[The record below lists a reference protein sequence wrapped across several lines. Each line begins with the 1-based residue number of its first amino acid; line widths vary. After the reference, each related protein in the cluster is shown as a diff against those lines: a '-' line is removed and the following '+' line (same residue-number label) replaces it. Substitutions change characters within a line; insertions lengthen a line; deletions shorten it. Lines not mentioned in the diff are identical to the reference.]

1 MKKLPS
7 FIFMLLVNCSLMFS
21 QVGINTDGS
30 TPDNSAIL
38 DVKSTSKG
46 ILIPRLTFEQRKAL
60 INPADGLMVFCL
72 DCGVEGSL
80 SMYSNGT
87 WKSFSL
93 CTSSAPAAGNNV
105 YTSGQ
110 IVWNWTAVEGATG
123 YRWNTTNYYSTA
135 IDMDTGC
142 SKTETGITCN
152 TDYTRYVWS
161 YNSCSNS
168 EATTLT
174 ETTYAAA
181 PAEPTAG
188 INIPSMNQ
196 IVWNWNT
203 AIDATGYKWG
213 TINDYASALDMGSST
228 SKTEISLTCGTSYT
242 RYVWAYNGFG
252 HSTPVL
258 SLTQTTLSCS
268 SCGSSITINHL
279 AGNVAPVNKTVTY
292 GTVTNIPGE
301 TTKCWITSNLGA
313 DHQAIAKDDASEA
326 PAGWYWQFNRMQG
339 YKHDGTTLTPAWTI
353 TGINEPD
360 NWTTAN
366 DPCSIELGTGWRVP
380 TYTEWENVDAASI
393 WFSLQN
399 TWDSALKLHAAG
411 KLSTG
416 SGTLTFRGLYGYYW
430 ANTASSYTNGW
441 HLLIQTS
448 SCGTTATSKANGY
461 TVRCIK

>member
-1 MKKLPS
+1 
-7 FIFMLLVNCSLMFS
+7 MLTINCSLMFS

-38 DVKSTSKG
+38 DIKSTSKG

-60 INPADGLMVFCL
+60 SNPSDGLLVFCL

-87 WKSFSL
+87 WKSFSF
-93 CTSSAPAAGNNV
+93 CTSSAPAAGNHV

-110 IVWNWTAVEGATG
+110 IVWNWAAVEGATG

-135 IDMDTGC
+135 IDLGTGC
-142 SKTETGITCN
+142 SITETGITGN

-174 ETTYAAA
+174 ETTYATV
-181 PAEPTAG
+181 PATPTSG
-188 INIPSMNQ
+188 TQIPSWNQ

-203 AIDATGYKWG
+203 ATDATGYKWS
-213 TINDYASALDMGSST
+213 IVNDYATATDLAAST
-228 SKTEISLTCGTSYT
+228 TITETGLTCGTFCA

-252 HSTPVL
+252 YSASVL
-258 SLTQTTLSCS
+258 LTQSTLSCS
-268 SCGSSITINHL
+268 TCGISITINHV
-279 AGNVAPVNKTVTY
+279 AGNVAPVSKTVTY
-292 GTVTNIPGE
+292 STVGNIPGE
-301 TTKCWITSNLGA
+301 TTRCWITSNLGS
-313 DHQAIAKDDASEA
+313 DHQATAKDDATEA
-326 PAGWYWQFNRMQG
+326 SAGWYWQFNRMQG

-353 TGINEPD
+353 TSINEAD
-360 NWTTAN
+360 NWTAAN
-366 DPCSIELGTGWRVP
+366 DPCFIELGSGWRLP
-380 TYTEWENVDAASI
+380 TFSEWENVDAATG
-393 WFSLQN
+393 WYSLQN

-416 SGTLTFRGLYGYYW
+416 SGTLTFRGMYGDYW
-430 ANTASSYTNGW
+430 SSTGNSYTNGY

-448 SCGTTATSKANGY
+448 SCGTTATAKANGY

>member
-1 MKKLPS
+1 
-7 FIFMLLVNCSLMFS
+7 MLLVNCSLMFS

-30 TPDNSAIL
+30 TPDNSSIL

-60 INPADGLMVFCL
+60 LNPAEGLMVFCL

-80 SMYSNGT
+80 SVYSNGT

-93 CTSSAPAAGNNV
+93 CTSVTPAAGNNV

-123 YRWNTTNYYSTA
+123 YRWNTTNYYTTA
-135 IDMDTGC
+135 IDLDTGC

-174 ETTYAAA
+174 ETTYASV
-181 PAEPTAG
+181 PAVPTAG
-188 INIPSMNQ
+188 TNIPSINQ

-203 AIDATGYKWG
+203 ATDATGYKWN
-213 TINDYASALDMGSST
+213 TLNDYASALDMGSLT

-258 SLTQTTLSCS
+258 SLTQATLSCS
-268 SCGSSITINHL
+268 LCGSSITINHV
-279 AGNVAPVNKTVTY
+279 AGTVAPVNKTVTY

-301 TTKCWITSNLGA
+301 TSKCWITSNLGA
-313 DHQAIAKDDASEA
+313 DHQA
-326 PAGWYWQFNRMQG
+326 
-339 YKHDGTTLTPAWTI
+339 
-353 TGINEPD
+353 
-360 NWTTAN
+360 TAVRR
-366 DPCSIELGTGWRVP
+366 CYRS
-380 TYTEWENVDAASI
+380 
-393 WFSLQN
+393 FSRLVL
-399 TWDSALKLHAAG
+399 A
-411 KLSTG
+411 
-416 SGTLTFRGLYGYYW
+416 
-430 ANTASSYTNGW
+430 
-441 HLLIQTS
+441 
-448 SCGTTATSKANGY
+448 
-461 TVRCIK
+461 V